1 MSDQKSVQINKKHSE
16 EFLRRLDEKPS
27 GATNVIYQAI
37 IVSLIIHIFILFVTH
52 MLTEDVPRVAE
63 QELIPVE
70 IDMLEPEEVEKVIQ
84 EQEALQMRQGTLR
97 NVVAN
102 ENSERTNQVTNYRGM
117 TQAQIN
123 EQVYNDLKAMEQ
135 AEFDRLQEGKPDFNS
150 KPSGSGQSDNK
161 TSPRN
166 DPNQWYKDN
175 KGSNKSYS
183 GNVSAAFNMK
193 GRDVY
198 YQPLPTYRCKTSGTI
213 VVLVTINQAG
223 EVVDSRIDEA
233 KSSTNEC
240 LRSESESYARKWKF
254 DYKGDAQKKQDGT
267 ITFTFSAQ

>member
-1 MSDQKSVQINKKHSE
+1 MSEQKEVQINKKFSE
-16 EFLRRLDEKPS
+16 EFLNRLDEKPS
-27 GATNVIYQAI
+27 GATEVIFQAI

-63 QELIPVE
+63 QTFVPVE
-70 IDMLEPEEVEKVIQ
+70 MELLEPEQVDEVIQ
-84 EQEALQMRQGTLR
+84 QQQELQMRQGALR

-117 TQAQIN
+117 SQQQIN

-135 AEFDRLQEGKPDFNS
+135 AEFDRLQQGKPDFTTS
-150 KPSGSGQSDNK
+150 SSGSSSSESQ
-161 TSPRN
+161 PRT
-166 DPNQWYKDN
+166 DPNQWYKEN
-175 KGSNKSYS
+175 KGSNKSYN

-198 YQPLPTYRCKTSGTI
+198 YQPLPTYRCKTSGVI

-223 EVVDSRIDEA
+223 EVVDSKIDEA
-233 KSSTNEC
+233 KSSPNEC

-254 DYKGDAQKKQDGT
+254 DYKGDAQKKQDGP